1 MNGLDNISNKI
12 IAEAEQQAAKITA
25 EAKLQAQDIIAKAEQ
40 AAAKEI
46 EQGQASIDARVADM
60 AEKARIAA
68 TLERRRLVATTHQ
81 KLISTVFTT
90 ALERLRN
97 LPPEQYQKLLITLA
111 ENALSDR
118 EGGEL
123 ILNAADRAA
132 YGEAVVQ
139 KLNAKGGEAVTLSEE
154 SRNIPGGVIIKRGNI
169 ELNCALD
176 VTVRILSDS
185 MANEVNRM
193 LFPEGA

>member
-25 EAKLQAQDIIAKAEQ
+25 EATLQAQDIITKAEEQ
-40 AAAKEI
+40 AAKEI
-46 EQGQASIDARVADM
+46 EMGQASINARVADM

-68 TLERRRLVATTHQ
+68 TLERRRLIAATHQ

-90 ALERLRN
+90 ALKRLRS

-111 ENALSDR
+111 ENALSDGQ
-118 EGGEL
+118 GGEL
-123 ILNAADRAA
+123 ILAADDRDA
-132 YGEAVVQ
+132 YGETVV
-139 KLNAKGGEAVTLSEE
+139 KELNLKGGEPVTLSKE

-176 VTVRILSDS
+176 VTVRMLSDS

>member
-25 EAKLQAQDIIAKAEQ
+25 EAKLQAQDIIAKAEAQ
-40 AAAKEI
+40 AAKEI
-46 EQGQASIDARVADM
+46 EQGQSSIDARVADM

-68 TLERRRLVATTHQ
+68 TLERRRLVAITHQ

-90 ALERLRN
+90 TLERLRA
-97 LPPEQYQKLLITLA
+97 LPPEKYQKLLITLA
-111 ENALSDR
+111 ETALADGL
-118 EGGEL
+118 GGEL
-123 ILNAADRAA
+123 ILNAADRVA
-132 YGEAVVQ
+132 YGESVVQ
-139 KLNAKGGEAVTLSEE
+139 KLNAKGGEAVTLSKE

-176 VTVRILSDS
+176 VTVRMLSDS

>member
-40 AAAKEI
+40 QAAKEI
-46 EQGQASIDARVADM
+46 AQGQASIDARVADM

-81 KLISTVFTT
+81 KLISTVFST
-90 ALERLRN
+90 ALERLRD
-97 LPPEQYQKLLITLA
+97 LPPEKYQKLLITLA
-111 ENALSDR
+111 ETALADGQ
-118 EGGEL
+118 GGEL

-139 KLNAKGGEAVTLSEE
+139 QLNAKGGEAVTLSEE

-176 VTVRILSDS
+176 VTVRMLSDS

>member
-25 EAKLQAQDIIAKAEQ
+25 EAKLQAQDIIEKAKA
-40 AAAKEI
+40 AAAADI
-46 EQGQASIDARVADM
+46 ANGQASIDAKVADM

-90 ALERLRN
+90 TLERLRA
-97 LPPEQYQKLLITLA
+97 LPPEKYQKLLVTLA
-111 ENALSDR
+111 ENALADGQ
-118 EGGEL
+118 GGEL
-123 ILNAADRAA
+123 ILNADDRAA

-139 KLNAKGGEAVTLSEE
+139 QLNLKGGEKVTLSEE

-176 VTVRILSDS
+176 VTVRMLSDS

>member
-25 EAKLQAQDIIAKAEQ
+25 EAKLQAQDIIEKAEQ

-46 EQGQASIDARVADM
+46 AQGQASIDARVADM

-90 ALERLRN
+90 SLERLRN
-97 LPPEQYQKLLITLA
+97 LPPEKYQKLLITLA
-111 ENALSDR
+111 ENALADGL
-118 EGGEL
+118 GGEL
-123 ILNAADRAA
+123 ILNAADRTA

-139 KLNAKGGEAVTLSEE
+139 QLNLKDGEKVVLSEE

-176 VTVRILSDS
+176 VTVRMLSDS